1 MLIKSRIPRRWF
13 VQWLAIGGFAVL
25 YYYAGR
31 LGQLAAIPP
40 GNVTP
45 VYPPSGLA
53 LSAVFLFGYRVG
65 PGIFLGELIGNIW
78 AFFDRTSTASI
89 AISIVVGFGVGLGA
103 TLQALLGHFF
113 IQRAVSRRQVFDRA
127 SNVFRFVA
135 IEIPCCT
142 ISPTLGALSLCL
154 GRVANWGEYGEI
166 WMTWWLGDLIGVLV
180 VTPFLLG
187 LRAYWKSRRTRP
199 RISWRQK
206 QWRSIE
212 IALWLTLVWI
222 VSHVTFIAGWN
233 LEYLL
238 IPLMVW
244 AAFRFGQLGSS
255 AAIVFVSVIS
265 ICGTL
270 HGRSS
275 LSSENLNTTLL
286 MLQGFIGAIS
296 VETMVLSAALAQV
309 RETKQQLIAANET
322 LEEKVKQ
329 RTIEL
334 VQEIEERKQAQT
346 LLRAEQE
353 KSEQLLLNILPE
365 PIAARLKDNRGA
377 IAEHFDEVTILFAD
391 LVGFTPLSAR
401 LQPLELVNLLNEIF
415 STFDRLAEEHGL
427 EKIKTI
433 GDAYMV
439 AGGLPVPM
447 PDRAAAIADM
457 ALAMQEAVERFR
469 VERGENIQIRIG
481 INTGVVIAGVI
492 GIKKFIYDLWGDAVN
507 VASRMESS
515 GEPGSI
521 QVTQATYERLKDRY
535 ELQERG
541 QILIKGKG
549 KMTTYWLMG
558 KSVGEKTE
566 AMVQAS

>member
-1 MLIKSRIPRRWF
+1 M
-13 VQWLAIGGFAVL
+13 
-25 YYYAGR
+25 
-31 LGQLAAIPP
+31 
-40 GNVTP
+40 
-45 VYPPSGLA
+45 
-53 LSAVFLFGYRVG
+53 
-65 PGIFLGELIGNIW
+65 
-78 AFFDRTSTASI
+78 
-89 AISIVVGFGVGLGA
+89 
-103 TLQALLGHFF
+103 
-113 IQRAVSRRQVFDRA
+113 
-127 SNVFRFVA
+127 
-135 IEIPCCT
+135 
-142 ISPTLGALSLCL
+142 
-154 GRVANWGEYGEI
+154 
-166 WMTWWLGDLIGVLV
+166 
-180 VTPFLLG
+180 
-187 LRAYWKSRRTRP
+187 
-199 RISWRQK
+199 
-206 QWRSIE
+206 
-212 IALWLTLVWI
+212 
-222 VSHVTFIAGWN
+222 
-233 LEYLL
+233 
-238 IPLMVW
+238 
-244 AAFRFGQLGSS
+244 
-255 AAIVFVSVIS
+255 
-265 ICGTL
+265 
-270 HGRSS
+270 
-275 LSSENLNTTLL
+275 
-286 MLQGFIGAIS
+286 
-296 VETMVLSAALAQV
+296 
-309 RETKQQLIAANET
+309 
-322 LEEKVKQ
+322 
-329 RTIEL
+329 
-334 VQEIEERKQAQT
+334 
-346 LLRAEQE
+346 
-353 KSEQLLLNILPE
+353 
-365 PIAARLKDNRGA
+365 
-377 IAEHFDEVTILFAD
+377 
-391 LVGFTPLSAR
+391 GFTPLSAR